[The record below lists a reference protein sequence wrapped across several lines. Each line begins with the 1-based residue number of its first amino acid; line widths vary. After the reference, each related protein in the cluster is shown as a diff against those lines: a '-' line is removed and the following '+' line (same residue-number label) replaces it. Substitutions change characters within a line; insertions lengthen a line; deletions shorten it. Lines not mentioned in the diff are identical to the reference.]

1 MSTGHPPDLLD
12 SDAHADLTRHDT
24 FVDGVPHATFA
35 RLRREEPVSWC
46 EEADGN
52 AGFWSVTR
60 YDDVLHVSRE
70 HETFTSTRGIRME
83 EMDPEETA
91 ARRTLMELDP
101 PEHTRL
107 RRLVNR
113 GFTRRT
119 VEAYEA
125 AIREITRAVLDEAL
139 PKGTFDFTKE
149 VGRELPMRMLGR
161 LMGLADED
169 LDELVTWGDAMI
181 GNTDPEFTSHPV
193 DLSDT
198 DEFRLMPFRSP
209 AALEVFRYADRMAQE
224 RRAEPRD
231 DIVTRLL
238 APTPDG
244 EPLTDLEFKNFFAL
258 LVAAGNDTTRYTIA
272 GTLDTLIDHPGALA
286 HLQAHPEDLDPAV
299 EELLRWTTVTM
310 HFRRTAIRDTELRG
324 VPIRSGD
331 KVVIWFVSA
340 NYDEDQ
346 FPEPYTF
353 DIARHPNDHC
363 TFGRNGPH
371 FCLGAWLA
379 RMELRVTLEELLPR
393 IGSVERAGPVEH
405 LRSNFIHGIKHLPVT
420 IRPAS

>member
-1 MSTGHPPDLLD
+1 VSIDLD
-12 SDAHADLTRHDT
+12 TDAHADLTSHDT
-24 FVDGVPHATFA
+24 FVAGVPHATFA
-35 RLRREEPVSWC
+35 RLRREEPVAWC
-46 EEADGN
+46 DEADGN
-52 AGFWSVTR
+52 AGFWAVTR

-83 EMDPEETA
+83 EMDEEETE

-139 PKGTFDFTKE
+139 PKGTFDVTREIGK
-149 VGRELPMRMLGR
+149 ELPMRMLGR
-161 LMGLADED
+161 LMGLPDAD
-169 LDELVTWGDAMI
+169 LDELVAWGDAMI
-181 GNTDPEFTSHPV
+181 GNTDPEFTTHPV
-193 DLSDT
+193 DLTDT
-198 DEFRLMPFRSP
+198 EEFRLMPFRSP
-209 AALEVFRYADRMAQE
+209 AALEIFRYADRMAQA

-231 DIVTRLL
+231 DVVTRLL

-244 EPLTDLEFKNFFAL
+244 EPLTDLEFKNFFTL

-272 GTLDTLIDHPGALA
+272 GSLDALLDHPEALA
-286 HLQAHPEDLDPAV
+286 RLQADPGLLEVAV

-310 HFRRTAIRDTELRG
+310 HFRRTATRDTELRG
-324 VPIRSGD
+324 VPIGAGD

-340 NYDEDQ
+340 NFDEAQ
-346 FPEPYTF
+346 FPDPYRF
-353 DIARHPNDHC
+353 DIERQPNDHA

-379 RMELRVTLEELLPR
+379 RMEVRVTFEELLPR
-393 IGSVERAGPVEH
+393 IGRLERAGPVER
-405 LRSNFIHGIKHLPVT
+405 LRSNFINGIKHLPVR
-420 IRPAS
+420 IEPAS

>member
-1 MSTGHPPDLLD
+1 MTDR
-12 SDAHADLTRHDT
+12 ADLTSHDT
-24 FVDGVPHATFA
+24 FVAGVPHETFE
-35 RLRREEPVSWC
+35 RLRRDEPVAWFD
-46 EEADGN
+46 EHDGGS
-52 AGFWSVTR
+52 GFWAVTR
-60 YDDVLHVSRE
+60 YEDVLAVSRDVQ
-70 HETFTSTRGIRME
+70 TFTSSSGIRLE
-83 EMDPEETA
+83 EMDPEETE

-125 AIREITRAVLDEAL
+125 AIREITRAVLDAAL
-139 PKGTFDFTKE
+139 PKGTFDFTEE

-161 LMGLADED
+161 LMGLPDAD
-169 LDELVTWGDAMI
+169 LDELVSWGDAMI

-193 DLSDT
+193 DLTDT

-209 AALEVFRYADRMAQE
+209 AALEVFRYADRMAQA

-231 DIVTRLL
+231 DVITRLL

-272 GTLDTLIDHPGALA
+272 GSLNTLIDHPDALA
-286 HLQAHPEDLDPAV
+286 HLRAHPEDLDVAV

-310 HFRRTAIRDTELRG
+310 HFRRTATRDTELRG
-324 VPIRSGD
+324 VPIRAGD

-346 FPEPYTF
+346 FPDPTTF
-353 DIARHPNDHC
+353 DIARQPNDHC

-379 RMELRVTLEELLPR
+379 RMEVRVTFEELLPR
-393 IGSVERAGPVEH
+393 LAAIERTGPVEH
-405 LRSNFIHGIKHLPVT
+405 LRSNFIHGVKHLPV
-420 IRPAS
+420 RVVAAS

>member
-1 MSTGHPPDLLD
+1 MTVDTD
-12 SDAHADLTRHDT
+12 DHADLTSHDT
-24 FVDGVPHATFA
+24 FVTGVPHATFQ
-35 RLRREEPVSWC
+35 RLRREEPVAWYD
-46 EEADGN
+46 EADGN
-52 AGFWSVTR
+52 SGFWAVTR
-60 YDDVLHVSRE
+60 YDDVLAVSRE
-70 HETFTSTRGIRME
+70 HETFTSARGIRME
-83 EMDPEETA
+83 EMDLEETE

-119 VEAYEA
+119 VDAYES
-125 AIREITRAVLDEAL
+125 AIREITQAVLDEAL
-139 PKGTFDFTKE
+139 PLGEFDFTKE

-161 LMGLADED
+161 LMGLPDED
-169 LDELVTWGDAMI
+169 LDELVSWGDAMI

-193 DLSDT
+193 DLTDT
-198 DEFRLMPFRSP
+198 EEFRLMPFRSP
-209 AALEVFRYADRMAQE
+209 AALEVFRYADRMARA
-224 RRAEPRD
+224 RRAEPRED
-231 DIVTRLL
+231 VITRLL

-258 LVAAGNDTTRYTIA
+258 LVAAGNDTTRYSISGSLNA
-272 GTLDTLIDHPGALA
+272 LVDHPQALA
-286 HLQAHPEDLDPAV
+286 HLQEHPEDIEIAV

-310 HFRRTAIRDTELRG
+310 HFRRTATRDTELRG
-324 VPIRSGD
+324 VPVRAGD
-331 KVVIWFVSA
+331 KVVMWFVSA
-340 NYDEDQ
+340 NYDDQ
-346 FPEPYTF
+346 QFADPYTF

-393 IGSVERAGPVEH
+393 LASVERTGPVSY
-405 LRSNFIHGIKHLPVT
+405 LRSNFIHGIKHLPVRVAT
-420 IRPAS
+420 AS

>member
-1 MSTGHPPDLLD
+1 MTTTVDTD
-12 SDAHADLTRHDT
+12 THADLTSHDT
-24 FVDGVPHATFA
+24 FVDGVPHATFQ
-35 RLRREEPVSWC
+35 RLRREEPVAWYD
-46 EEADGN
+46 EGDDN
-52 AGFWSVTR
+52 AGFWAVTR
-60 YDDVLHVSRE
+60 YDDVLQVSRE
-70 HETFTSTRGIRME
+70 HETFTSTAGIRME
-83 EMDPEETA
+83 EMDAEETA

-139 PKGTFDFTKE
+139 PKGEFDFTKE

-161 LMGLADED
+161 LMGLPDDD

-198 DEFRLMPFRSP
+198 EEFRLMPFRSP
-209 AALEVFRYADRMAQE
+209 AALEVFRYADRMAQA

-231 DIVTRLL
+231 DVLTRLL
-238 APTPDG
+238 APAPDG

-272 GTLDTLIDHPGALA
+272 GSLDTLIDHPEALTR
-286 HLQAHPEDLDPAV
+286 LQAHPEDLETAV

-310 HFRRTAIRDTELRG
+310 HFRRTATRDTELRG
-324 VPIRSGD
+324 VPIRAGD

-340 NYDEDQ
+340 NYDDAQ
-346 FPEPYTF
+346 FADPYTF

-379 RMELRVTLEELLPR
+379 RLEVRVTFEELLPR
-393 IGSVERAGPVEH
+393 LAGIERTGPVEY
-405 LRSNFIHGIKHLPVT
+405 LRSNFIHGIKHLPVRVVT
-420 IRPAS
+420 AS

>member
-1 MSTGHPPDLLD
+1 VSTDV
-12 SDAHADLTRHDT
+12 DADTHADLTSHDT
-24 FVDGVPHATFA
+24 FVAGVPHATFR
-35 RLRREEPVSWC
+35 RLRREEPVAWY
-46 EEADGN
+46 EEVEGN
-52 AGFWSVTR
+52 AGFWAVTR
-60 YDDVLHVSRE
+60 YDDVLQVSRE
-70 HETFTSTRGIRME
+70 HETFTSTSGIRME
-83 EMDPEETA
+83 EMDPEESE

-139 PKGTFDFTKE
+139 PKGEFDFTKE
-149 VGRELPMRMLGR
+149 IGRELPMRMLGR
-161 LMGLADED
+161 LMGLPDED
-169 LDELVTWGDAMI
+169 LDELVSWGDAMI

-193 DLSDT
+193 DLTDT

-209 AALEVFRYADRMAQE
+209 AALEVFRYADRMAQA
-224 RRAEPRD
+224 RRAAPRD
-231 DIVTRLL
+231 DVVTRLL

-244 EPLTDLEFKNFFAL
+244 EPLTDLEFKNFFTL

-272 GTLDTLIDHPGALA
+272 GSLDALIDHPEAMA
-286 HLQAHPEDLDPAV
+286 HLQDHPEDLEVAV

-310 HFRRTAIRDTELRG
+310 HFRRTANRDTELRG
-324 VPIRSGD
+324 VPIRAGD

-340 NYDEDQ
+340 NYDDDQ
-346 FPEPYTF
+346 FAAPYTF
-353 DIARHPNDHC
+353 DIARQPNDHC
-363 TFGRNGPH
+363 SFGRNGPH

-379 RMELRVTLEELLPR
+379 RMEVRVTFEELLPR
-393 IGSVERAGPVEH
+393 LASIERTGPVEH
-405 LRSNFIHGIKHLPVT
+405 LRSNFIHGIKHLPV
-420 IRPAS
+420 RVERAS

>member
-1 MSTGHPPDLLD
+1 MSRTVDT
-12 SDAHADLTRHDT
+12 DAHADLTSHDT
-24 FVDGVPHATFA
+24 FVRGVPHATFR
-35 RLRREEPVSWC
+35 RLRQEAPVAWF

-52 AGFWSVTR
+52 SGFWAVTR
-60 YDDVLHVSRE
+60 YDDVLQVSRE
-70 HETFTSTRGIRME
+70 HETFTSTAGIRME
-83 EMDPEETA
+83 EMDREETE

-139 PKGTFDFTKE
+139 PKGAFDFTRE

-161 LMGLADED
+161 LMGLPDED

-198 DEFRLMPFRSP
+198 EEFRLMPFRSP
-209 AALEVFRYADRMAQE
+209 AALEVFRYADRMAQA

-231 DIVTRLL
+231 DVITRLL

-272 GTLDTLIDHPGALA
+272 GSLNTLIDHPEARA
-286 HLQAHPEDLDPAV
+286 HLRTQPEDLETAI

-310 HFRRTAIRDTELRG
+310 HFRRTATRDTELRG
-324 VPIRSGD
+324 VRIRAGD

-340 NYDEDQ
+340 NYDDEQ
-346 FPEPYTF
+346 FPDPYTF
-353 DIARHPNDHC
+353 DIARQPNDHC

-379 RMELRVTLEELLPR
+379 RLELRVTFEELLPR
-393 IGSVERAGPVEH
+393 LASVERTGPVEF
-405 LRSNFIHGIKHLPVT
+405 LRSNFIHGIKHLPVQVVT
-420 IRPAS
+420 AP

>member
-1 MSTGHPPDLLD
+1 MSTTVDT
-12 SDAHADLTRHDT
+12 DAHADLTSHDT
-24 FVDGVPHATFA
+24 FVEGVPHATFR
-35 RLRREEPVSWC
+35 RLRREEPVAWFD
-46 EEADGN
+46 EADGN
-52 AGFWSVTR
+52 AGFWAVTR
-60 YDDVLHVSRE
+60 YDDVLQVSRE
-70 HETFTSTRGIRME
+70 HETFTSTSGIRME
-83 EMDPEETA
+83 EMDAEETT

-139 PKGTFDFTKE
+139 PKAEIDFTKE

-161 LMGLADED
+161 LMGLPDDD
-169 LDELVTWGDAMI
+169 LDGLVSWGDAMI

-193 DLSDT
+193 DLTDT

-209 AALEVFRYADRMAQE
+209 AALEVFRYADRMAQA
-224 RRAEPRD
+224 RRADPRD
-231 DIVTRLL
+231 DVITRLL
-238 APTPDG
+238 APAPDG
-244 EPLTDLEFKNFFAL
+244 EPLSDLEFKNFFTL

-272 GTLDTLIDHPGALA
+272 GALDTLIDHPEALA
-286 HLQAHPEDLDPAV
+286 HLRAHPEDLDIAV

-310 HFRRTAIRDTELRG
+310 HFRRTATRDTELRG
-324 VPIRSGD
+324 VPIRAGD

-346 FPEPYTF
+346 FTDPYRF

-379 RMELRVTLEELLPR
+379 RMEVRVTFEELLPR
-393 IGSVERAGPVEH
+393 LASIERTGPVEY
-405 LRSNFIHGIKHLPVT
+405 LRSNFIHGIKHLPV
-420 IRPAS
+420 RVAAAS